1 MPLGLAI
8 DELLRALSA
17 SRRQGHNNQ
26 DASQARLASWSDD
39 EYHYVEAS
47 LGNPEISFCDINII
61 EGKAFIRIAR
71 EDERDGPPPVFLPLI
86 PEVVP
91 IEFRIDA

>member
-1 MPLGLAI
+1 MPIGLAI

-17 SRRQGHNNQ
+17 SRRQARGNP
-26 DASQARLASWSDD
+26 DASQPRLASWSDE

-71 EDERDGPPPVFLPLI
+71 EDDGDDHPPVFLPLT

-91 IEFRIDA
+91 LEFRIDA